1 MRDDVGA
8 GDDALANADPLGG
21 NAGSEMGAASD
32 CETET
37 ADDVAV
43 GAVEGAA
50 LRIEPLWA
58 AAT

>member
-1 MRDDVGA
+1 MLDRRKMV
-8 GDDALANADPLGG
+8 LGLLF
-21 NAGSEMGAASD
+21 AGSEMGAASD